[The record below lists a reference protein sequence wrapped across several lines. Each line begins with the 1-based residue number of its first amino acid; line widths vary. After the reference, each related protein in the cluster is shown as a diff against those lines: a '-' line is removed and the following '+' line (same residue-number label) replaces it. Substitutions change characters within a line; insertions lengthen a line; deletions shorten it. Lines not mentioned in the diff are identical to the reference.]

1 MSEVRVRKPV
11 NDRIVQAALGSK
23 DEIIGLLI
31 GRLQVDAILIEDS
44 VTGESTSEPHRAV
57 LSSMALAKIADAMV
71 TGRLK
76 GNIVGWY
83 HSHTEGGL
91 FFSETD
97 VETQKKLQQFSALIT
112 GMVVDAGTG
121 EVGYFR
127 VDTQSGEAFRIA
139 AEKVRLYTEPSE
151 AISIEPKPLTP
162 TPTIEVRRRK
172 PERRRPTT
180 RLIMGAV
187 LVGLLAS
194 LLAVGLVF
202 YGVQYGPKL
211 AIDHAPIPSG
221 TVGTPIEIT
230 AGVTGPVLNVTL
242 AYAPVGN
249 PSATR
254 VLMNQ
259 VKGVP
264 GTGSQYGLYGYT
276 IPGADVNGNMAYYII
291 AFDTAGNKVSTS
303 TYYLAIA
310 DFNILTKSASFT
322 VYRNST
328 EQFATQLELLPVNG
342 FTQQVS
348 LSATGTPHGM
358 DITFRPNPAPSSTRL
373 VDVMVRANPTST
385 SGTSSATI
393 LATYLPPESP
403 PVIKRTTLTITVADF
418 DLQVSPASSQVS
430 RGSAATFTLTLTLQK
445 GFVDP
450 ITVNVLGLPQG
461 AKYQL
466 STSNASS
473 LGGGPGTTIVT
484 LQISLPTSTKPT
496 TYSITISAVGGG
508 ILHSQSVDLIVR

>member
-1 MSEVRVRKPV
+1 MSEVRVWKPV

-23 DEIIGLLI
+23 DEIVGLLI
-31 GRLQVDAILIEDS
+31 GRLRDGAILIEDS
-44 VTGESTSEPHRAV
+44 VTGESTSGPHRVV
-57 LSSMALAKIADAMV
+57 LSSMAIAKIADAMM

-97 VETQKKLQQFSALIT
+97 IETQRKLQQFSALIT

-127 VDTQSGEAFRIA
+127 VDPQSAEALRIPA
-139 AEKVRLYTEPSE
+139 DKVLVYMEPSE
-151 AISIEPKPLTP
+151 AISVEPKRPAP
-162 TPTIEVRRRK
+162 TPTIEVRRRA
-172 PERRRPTT
+172 PERRQPTT

-194 LLAVGLVF
+194 LLAVGLVL

-221 TVGTPIEIT
+221 TIGTPIEIT
-230 AGVTGPVLNVTL
+230 ASLTGPVSNVTL

-249 PSATR
+249 PSATK

-259 VKGVP
+259 IKGVP
-264 GTGSQYGLYGYT
+264 STDSQYGLYGYT
-276 IPGADVNGNMAYYII
+276 IPGSDVTGNLAYYII
-291 AFDTAGNKVSTS
+291 AFDPVGNKVSTS
-303 TYYLAIA
+303 TYYVAIA
-310 DFNILTKSASFT
+310 DFNVVPKSNAIT

-328 EQFATQLELLPVNG
+328 TQFVTQLELLPVNS
-342 FTQQVS
+342 FNQQIS
-348 LSATGTPHGM
+348 LSTSGAPQGTA
-358 DITFRPNPAPSSTRL
+358 ITFHPNPATPGMTL
-373 VDVMVRANPTST
+373 VDITITAAPTSPI
-385 SGTSSATI
+385 GTASVAI
-393 LATYLPPESP
+393 LATYLPAKSA
-403 PVIKRTTLTITVADF
+403 PVIRQTTVAVTVADF
-418 DLQVSPASSQVS
+418 GLQVSPASNQVS
-430 RGSAATFTLTLTLQK
+430 RGSTTTFTLTLTLQK

-450 ITVNVLGLPQG
+450 VTINVLGVPQG

-466 STSNASS
+466 STTNVTS
-473 LGGGPGTTIVT
+473 LGGGPGTTTVT
-484 LQISLPTSTKPT
+484 LQITISTLAKPT
-496 TYSITISAVGGG
+496 TYPITITAMGGG
-508 ILHSQSVDLIVR
+508 VLHSQNVTLIVR